1 MREREKGHYSVIYNV
16 SFTKI
21 ICISMS
27 HRLNVFFALKEKIL
41 TLFSYVYQFVLNTL
55 YYRVYELQI

>member
-1 MREREKGHYSVIYNV
+1 MFFVFFFRGGGGGEKGHYSVTYNV

-27 HRLNVFFALKEKIL
+27 HRLNVFLL
-41 TLFSYVYQFVLNTL
+41 H
-55 YYRVYELQI
+55 

>member
-1 MREREKGHYSVIYNV
+1 MFFVGFFRGGGGGWGKREKGHYSVIYNV

-27 HRLNVFFALKEKIL
+27 HRLNVFLL
-41 TLFSYVYQFVLNTL
+41 H
-55 YYRVYELQI
+55 

>member
-1 MREREKGHYSVIYNV
+1 MFFFFFFFFFGGGGTSVTYDV

-27 HRLNVFFALKEKIL
+27 HRLDVFFLH
-41 TLFSYVYQFVLNTL
+41 
-55 YYRVYELQI
+55 

>member
-1 MREREKGHYSVIYNV
+1 MCWGGGGGDREKGHYSVTYNV

-27 HRLNVFFALKEKIL
+27 DRLND
-41 TLFSYVYQFVLNTL
+41 
-55 YYRVYELQI
+55 